1 MPDGRKDNSE
11 EILSAFAVE
20 PAHDKATLDL
30 YLKQY
35 PELAAELIDLSLE
48 VEMADPT
55 GEEVFDTD
63 SPIVNAAW
71 AAFISSGSANAPVTA
86 ASFTREVA
94 SSLGIKSSAL
104 MGLRDKKVEVQSL
117 PIAFSARLS
126 KALATS
132 IESLMD
138 YLAGPQAMPVGASF
152 KSDAKPEQ
160 TSKISIEQLLTE
172 CGHTPEQTANILRED

>member
-1 MPDGRKDNSE
+1 MPDERKDTAE

-35 PELAAELIDLSLE
+35 PELATELIDLSLE
-48 VEMADPT
+48 MEMADPT
-55 GEEVFDTD
+55 GEDVFDTD

-71 AAFISSGSANAPVTA
+71 AAFITGAATDAPVTA

-94 SSLGIKSSAL
+94 NSIDIKLSAL
-104 MGLRDKKVEVQSL
+104 MGLRDRKVEIQSL
-117 PIAFSARLS
+117 PVAFSARLS
-126 KALATS
+126 RALATS
-132 IESLMD
+132 VERLMD

-160 TSKISIEQLLTE
+160 KSKISIEQLLAE
-172 CGHTPEQTANILRED
+172 CGHTPEQIANILRED